1 MTDARRMATNVVVGW
16 IANIVKV
23 CVQLVMIPLMARLL
37 GPAEMGLYALTVP
50 IMSFVFQL
58 ADAGLGNSLA
68 REPAENHRIWSSAF
82 WALQAMGVVL
92 MLGVSGSGFV
102 IGAVA
107 HQPRLPL
114 VMMALSTIFLMV
126 ASAVLPMA
134 RLTQKGRLAFAP
146 MADMFGNLLGAG
158 LGVWCAFHGYGVWS
172 MVAQYVSSYFFRTVV
187 LNVTEFYLPR
197 FHFDV
202 AGLKTHV
209 QMGGAITVTR
219 LIDFG
224 GRIIENTQ
232 IARVLGAV
240 ALGGFGFANQVS
252 RFLCESASNSIWA
265 NLYYA
270 GLHGDEAGIR
280 TALMRL
286 SRLLGLVLFPVCA
299 VTAAAATTVLPR
311 LLGHNWAGAAWPVA
325 ILCAFTPFSVLGSLT
340 SAILYA
346 KGYSRVPVWG
356 TVFQS
361 VGRLLVVLAAP
372 WLGLDFTCL
381 GLGLV
386 LTVQGAGM
394 ILFTRDVIG
403 HSARQFYLHLRWPLF
418 FSVAGA
424 GLVYL
429 ALHTAPNPAI
439 IVLSGLAFAFVY
451 VAGQFLLDRELF
463 MKDLTGLRTL
473 ARAR

>member
-68 REPAENHRIWSSAF
+68 REPVDKHRIWSSAF
-82 WALQAMGVVL
+82 WALQIMGVAL
-92 MLGVSGSGFV
+92 TLGVSGLGFV
-102 IGAVA
+102 IAAFA
-107 HQPRLPL
+107 HQPRLPM
-114 VMMALSTIFLMV
+114 VMMALSIIFLMV
-126 ASAVLPMA
+126 AASVLPTA
-134 RLTQKGRLAFAP
+134 RLTRKGRLAFAP
-146 MADMFGNLLGAG
+146 VADMLGNVLGAG
-158 LGVWCAFHGYGVWS
+158 LGVYCALSGYGVWS
-172 MVAQYVSSYFFRTVV
+172 MVVQYISAYFFRTVV
-187 LNVTEFYLPR
+187 LNIAEFYVPR

-202 AGLKTHV
+202 EGLKTHV

-224 GRIIENTQ
+224 GRIVENTQ
-232 IARVLGAV
+232 ISRVLGAI
-240 ALGGFGFANQVS
+240 ALGNFGFANQVS

-280 TALMRL
+280 AALMRL
-286 SRLLGLVLFPVCA
+286 SRLLGLVLFPVCGII
-299 VTAAAATTVLPR
+299 VAAATTILPP
-311 LLGHNWAGAAWPVA
+311 LLGHKWAAAAWPLA

-346 KGYSRVPVWG
+346 KGFSRVPVWG
-356 TVFQS
+356 TVFQT
-361 VGRLLVVLAAP
+361 VGRLAVVMASP
-372 WLGLDFTCL
+372 WLGLNFTCL
-381 GLGLV
+381 GLGIV
-386 LTVQGAGM
+386 LSIQGVGM
-394 ILFTRDVIG
+394 VLFTRDVIG
-403 HSARQFYLHLRWPLF
+403 HSAREFVRYLRWPLF
-418 FSVAGA
+418 FSASGS

-429 ALHTAPNPAI
+429 ALHTAPNPI
-439 IVLSGLAFAFVY
+439 IIGLSGLAFVFVY
-451 VAGQFLLDRELF
+451 VAGQLLVDRELF
-463 MKDLTGLRTL
+463 MSDITGLKTL
-473 ARAR
+473 ARR

>member
-37 GPAEMGLYALTVP
+37 GPAEMGLYALSVP

-68 REPAENHRIWSSAF
+68 REPADNHRIWSSAF
-82 WALQAMGVVL
+82 WALQGMGVVL
-92 MLGVSGSGFV
+92 MLGVAGSGFA
-102 IGAVA
+102 IAAIA

-114 VMMALSTIFLMV
+114 VMMALSTIFLLV

-146 MADMFGNLLGAG
+146 MADMLGNVIGAG
-158 LGVWCAFHGYGVWS
+158 LGIYCAFSGYGVWS
-172 MVAQYVSSYFFRTVV
+172 MVIQYLSSYAFRTVV
-187 LNVTEFYLPR
+187 LNAAEFYLPR
-197 FHFDV
+197 FHFDI

-209 QMGGAITVTR
+209 QMGGAITVAR

-232 IARVLGAV
+232 ISRVLGAV

-286 SRLLGLVLFPVCA
+286 SRLLGLVLFPVCGI
-299 VTAAAATTVLPR
+299 TAAAATTVLPH
-311 LLGHNWAGAAWPVA
+311 LLGAKWAGAAWPVA

-356 TVFQS
+356 TAFQAG
-361 VGRLLVVLAAP
+361 GRLLVVLASP
-372 WLGLDFTCL
+372 WLGLNFTCV

-386 LTVQGAGM
+386 LAIQGVGM
-394 ILFTRDVIG
+394 ILFTRNVIG
-403 HSARQFYLHLRWPLF
+403 HSAREFYRHLRWPLF
-418 FSVAGA
+418 FSIVGS
-424 GLVYL
+424 GLVYV
-429 ALHTAPNPAI
+429 ALHTAPNPII
-439 IVLSGLAFAFVY
+439 IVLSGLAFVFVY
-451 VAGQFLLDRELF
+451 VAGQLWFDRELF
-463 MKDLTGLRTL
+463 MNDITGLRTL
-473 ARAR
+473 AKAR

>member
-1 MTDARRMATNVVVGW
+1 MTDARRMATNVAVGW

-23 CVQLVMIPLMARLL
+23 CIQLVMIPLMARLL
-37 GPAEMGLYALTVP
+37 GPSEMGLYALTVP

-68 REPAENHRIWSSAF
+68 REPADKHRIWSSAF
-82 WALQAMGVVL
+82 WALQIMGVVL
-92 MLGVSGSGFV
+92 TLGVSGLGFV
-102 IGAVA
+102 IGAFA
-107 HQPRLPL
+107 HQPRLPA
-114 VMMALSTIFLMV
+114 VMMALSIIFLMV
-126 ASAVLPMA
+126 ASSVLPTA
-134 RLTQKGRLAFAP
+134 RLTRKGRLAFGP
-146 MADMFGNLLGAG
+146 VADMLGNLLGAG
-158 LGVWCAFHGYGVWS
+158 LGIYCALSGYGVWS
-172 MVAQYVSSYFFRTVV
+172 MVVQYVSAYFFRTVV
-187 LNVTEFYLPR
+187 LNIAEFYVPR

-202 AGLKTHV
+202 EGLKTHV

-224 GRIIENTQ
+224 GRIIENAQ
-232 IARVLGAV
+232 ISRVLGAV
-240 ALGGFGFANQVS
+240 ALGNFGFANQVS

-280 TALMRL
+280 AALMRL
-286 SRLLGLVLFPVCA
+286 SRLLGLVLFPVCGI
-299 VTAAAATTVLPR
+299 TAAAATTVLPH
-311 LLGHNWAGAAWPVA
+311 LLGQKWAGAAWPLA

-356 TVFQS
+356 ATFQS
-361 VGRLLVVLAAP
+361 VGRLAVVLAAP
-372 WLGLDFTCL
+372 WLGLNLTCL

-386 LTVQGAGM
+386 LSAQGLGLV
-394 ILFTRDVIG
+394 LFTRDVIG
-403 HSARQFYLHLRWPLF
+403 HSARQFFRYLRWPLF
-418 FSVAGA
+418 FSVVGS

-429 ALHTAPNPAI
+429 ALHTAPNPGI
-439 IVLSGLAFAFVY
+439 MVLSGLAFVFVY
-451 VAGQFLLDRELF
+451 VAGQLLVDRELF
-463 MKDLTGLRTL
+463 MSDITGLRSL

>member
-58 ADAGLGNSLA
+58 ADAGLGSSLA
-68 REPAENHRIWSSAF
+68 REPADHHRIWSSAF
-82 WALQAMGVVL
+82 WALQAMGIVL
-92 MLGVSGSGFV
+92 TLGVAGSGF
-102 IGAVA
+102 IIAAFA
-107 HQPRLPL
+107 HQPRLPA
-114 VMMALSTIFLMV
+114 VMIALSTIFLMV
-126 ASAVLPMA
+126 AASVLPTA

-146 MADMFGNLLGAG
+146 VADMVGNLLGAG
-158 LGVWCAFHGYGVWS
+158 LGVYCAISGYGVWS
-172 MVAQYVSSYFFRTVV
+172 MVAQYVSAYFFRTIV
-187 LNVTEFYLPR
+187 LNIAEFYLPR
-197 FHFDV
+197 FHFDIE
-202 AGLKTHV
+202 GLKTHV

-240 ALGGFGFANQVS
+240 ALGSFGFANQVS

-286 SRLLGLVLFPVCA
+286 SRLLGLVLFPVCGI
-299 VTAAAATTVLPR
+299 TAAAATTVLPH
-311 LLGHNWAGAAWPVA
+311 LLGQKWAGAAWPLA

-361 VGRLLVVLAAP
+361 VGRLAVVMAAP
-372 WLGLDFTCL
+372 WLGLNITCL

-386 LTVQGAGM
+386 LAAQGGGLV
-394 ILFTRDVIG
+394 LFTRDVIG
-403 HSARQFYLHLRWPLF
+403 HSAKQFMRYLCWPLF
-418 FSVAGA
+418 FSVVGS

-429 ALHTAPNPAI
+429 ALHTDPNPLI
-439 IVLSGLAFAFVY
+439 IGLSGVAFVFVY
-451 VAGQFLLDRELF
+451 IAGQLLLDRELF
-463 MKDLTGLRTL
+463 MNDITGLKTL
-473 ARAR
+473 AKR

>member
-1 MTDARRMATNVVVGW
+1 MTDARKMATNVVVGW

-23 CVQLVMIPLMARLL
+23 VIQLVMIPLMARLL

-68 REPAENHRIWSSAF
+68 REPADNHRIWSSAF
-82 WALQAMGVVL
+82 WALQIMGIVL
-92 MLGVSGSGFV
+92 TLGVSGLGFV
-102 IGAVA
+102 IAAFA
-107 HQPRLPL
+107 HQPRLPG
-114 VMMALSTIFLMV
+114 VMIALSLIFLMV
-126 ASAVLPMA
+126 ASSILPTA
-134 RLTQKGRLAFAP
+134 RLTRKGRLAFAP
-146 MADMFGNLLGAG
+146 VADMVGNLLGAG
-158 LGVWCAFHGYGVWS
+158 LGVYCALSGYGVWS
-172 MVAQYVSSYFFRTVV
+172 MVAQYVSAYFFRTVV
-187 LNVTEFYLPR
+187 LNVAEFYVPR

-202 AGLKTHV
+202 EGLKSHV

-224 GRIIENTQ
+224 GRIIENAQ
-232 IARVLGAV
+232 ISRVLGAV
-240 ALGGFGFANQVS
+240 ALGSFGFANQVS

-286 SRLLGLVLFPVCA
+286 SRLLGLVLFPVCGL
-299 VTAAAATTVLPR
+299 TAAAATTVLPHV
-311 LLGHNWAGAAWPVA
+311 LGPKWAGAAWPLA

-346 KGYSRVPVWG
+346 RGYSRVPVWG
-356 TVFQS
+356 AVFQS
-361 VGRLLVVLAAP
+361 VGRLVVVVAAP
-372 WLGLDFTCL
+372 WLGLNMTCL

-386 LTVQGAGM
+386 LAAQGGGL

-403 HSARQFYLHLRWPLF
+403 HSAKQFMRYLRWPLF
-418 FSVAGA
+418 FSVVGS

-429 ALHTAPNPAI
+429 ALNTAPNPLI
-439 IVLSGLAFAFVY
+439 IGLSGLAFIFVY
-451 VAGQFLLDRELF
+451 VAGQLLVDRELF
-463 MKDLTGLRTL
+463 MNDLTGLRTL
-473 ARAR
+473 AKR

>member
-23 CVQLVMIPLMARLL
+23 LVQLVMIPLMARLL

-68 REPAENHRIWSSAF
+68 REPADNHRIWSSAF
-82 WALQAMGVVL
+82 WALQIMGVVL
-92 MLGVSGSGFV
+92 TLGVSGLGFV
-102 IGAVA
+102 IAAFA
-107 HQPRLPL
+107 HQPRLPA
-114 VMMALSTIFLMV
+114 VMIALSIIFLMV
-126 ASAVLPMA
+126 ASSVLPTA
-134 RLTQKGRLAFAP
+134 RLTRKGRLAFAP
-146 MADMFGNLLGAG
+146 VADMLGNLLGAG
-158 LGVWCAFHGYGVWS
+158 LGVYCALSGYGVWS
-172 MVAQYVSSYFFRTVV
+172 MVAQYVSAYFFRTVV
-187 LNVTEFYLPR
+187 LNVAEFYLPR

-202 AGLKTHV
+202 GGLKTHV
-209 QMGGAITVTR
+209 QMGGAITLTR

-232 IARVLGAV
+232 ISRVLGAV
-240 ALGGFGFANQVS
+240 SLGNFGFANQVS

-299 VTAAAATTVLPR
+299 IIVATSTTLLPV
-311 LLGHNWAGAAWPVA
+311 LLGHKWAGAAWPLA

-356 TVFQS
+356 TIFQT
-361 VGRLLVVLAAP
+361 VGRLAVVMAAP
-372 WLGLDFTCL
+372 WLGLNLTCL
-381 GLGLV
+381 GLGIV
-386 LTVQGAGM
+386 LTVQGGGL

-403 HSARQFYLHLRWPLF
+403 HSAREFYRHLRWPLV
-418 FSVAGA
+418 FSIAGA

-429 ALHTAPNPAI
+429 ALNTSPNPLI
-439 IVLSGLAFAFVY
+439 IILSGVAFAFVY
-451 VAGQFLLDRELF
+451 VAGQFLVDRELF
-463 MKDLTGLRTL
+463 MNDITGLKTL
-473 ARAR
+473 AKR